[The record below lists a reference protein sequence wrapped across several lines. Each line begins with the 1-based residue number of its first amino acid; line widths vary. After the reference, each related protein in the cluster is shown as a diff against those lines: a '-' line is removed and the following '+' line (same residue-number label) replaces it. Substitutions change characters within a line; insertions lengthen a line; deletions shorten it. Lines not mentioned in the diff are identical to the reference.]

1 MGSKYN
7 LGGTAYVKVGGRQ
20 IALRGNLK
28 ISPEMT
34 ESEIVVG
41 MDGPHGF
48 IERPRGPY
56 FEGDFS
62 LVSEVTIEDLRALVD
77 ETWQLELN
85 NGTSYV
91 YSDGRVTTAMEIDAA
106 QGQFNMRVDAL
117 NRRRV

>member
-28 ISPEMT
+28 LSPEL
-34 ESEIVVG
+34 SEKEGVAG

-48 IERPRGPY
+48 IERPRMPY

-62 LVSEVTIEDLRALVD
+62 LVSGTSIEELRALVD

-85 NGTSYV
+85 NGKSYV
-91 YSDGRVTTAMEIDAA
+91 FTEGNVTAAMEIDAA
-106 QGQFNMRVDAL
+106 QGQFSMRVDAL
-117 NRRRV
+117 NARRV